1 MWSKVLILGGT
12 GFVGR
17 ALCEALVER
26 TGGGNGRIVVV
37 TRQRARGKVVQF
49 LPGVE
54 VAQADIHEGAQL
66 ARLMAGCDAVVSL
79 VAILHGSE
87 AAFERVHVDLPRRIM
102 SDMRAMGVRRL
113 VHVSAL
119 GVPDG
124 DAASA
129 PSRYLRS
136 KARGEL
142 VVRTAGLDAT
152 ILRPSVIFGA
162 NDRFTNLFAR
172 MQSVLPLV
180 PLAGAH
186 SRFQPVWVGDVAH
199 AIVRCLDD
207 DATVGRTYECVGPRE
222 YTLAE
227 LVRLCGRTAGHERP
241 VLPLPD
247 GVARVQAALMELAPG
262 DPLMSRDNLDS
273 MRVPNVAGGK
283 LPGLAQLGIEAAS
296 LEAVAPTYLGRT
308 SGCARLDPLRIHARR

>member
-1 MWSKVLILGGT
+1 
-12 GFVGR
+12 
-17 ALCEALVER
+17 
-26 TGGGNGRIVVV
+26 
-37 TRQRARGKVVQF
+37 
-49 LPGVE
+49 
-54 VAQADIHEGAQL
+54 
-66 ARLMAGCDAVVSL
+66 
-79 VAILHGSE
+79 
-87 AAFERVHVDLPRRIM
+87 
-102 SDMRAMGVRRL
+102 

-136 KARGEL
+136 KAKGEL
-142 VVRTAGLDAT
+142 LARTAGLDAT

-172 MQSVLPLV
+172 MQSFMPLV
-180 PLAGAH
+180 PLAGAR

-207 DATVGRTYECVGPRE
+207 DATIGQTYECVGPRE

-227 LVRLCGRTAGHERP
+227 LVRLAGRSAGHERL

-296 LEAVAPTYLGRT
+296 LESVAPTYLGRT
-308 SGCARLDPLRIHARR
+308 SGCARLDPLRIHAGR